1 MSPFGAGLA
10 RFRAGGSS
18 GEKSPRRS
26 SPSPHAPD
34 PLHLL
39 RWVYLG
45 RVALATGVLLG
56 ALVTWGEA
64 DPRET
69 FIVTLLFLSVLSVT
83 ALGVYHTRG
92 MEGRPS
98 TTFLYTQMA
107 FDALAITALVHVT
120 GGVTSLF
127 ASLYIPVIGVTAVV
141 LPFPGVALIG
151 GMSAVLYVSEAFW
164 AQDVDAFSNP
174 VLLQVGLF
182 GTVAAIAGVAG
193 FLLRRTGTQ
202 LGAVESE
209 LRRLRLDTS
218 EILASVTS
226 GILTVDAEERLVYL
240 NPAGEALLDLD
251 TSSWEGRSVFD
262 AVGGVAPELRSILVD
277 SLADGVS
284 RYRRTAEVDRR
295 GEVIVLGVAST
306 VRDAEG
312 EPRTVTAIFQDIT
325 DQERLAELNRRNE
338 RLEAVAELSASM
350 AHEIKNP
357 MASIRSAVEQFQS
370 PRLSQDDRSALTAMV
385 VRESDR
391 LSRLL
396 SDFIDFARV
405 RVAQDQTVDLGLLL
419 AEAVAVV
426 RQHPEAEDR
435 GVTVELRVPEE
446 PVYVRVDPDVLHRAI
461 LNLALNA
468 TQFSPEGGSVAV
480 VLEDPRE
487 SGAGA
492 RPGGARDPG
501 QGEQSRMGVSD
512 PVCIRVRD
520 QGPGIP
526 EEDVE
531 RVFDPFFTTRK
542 EGSGLGLAM
551 VHRAAEAHHGAIV
564 VERPPDGGTE
574 FILYLP
580 GERKAS
586 RVLEAENV

>member
-1 MSPFGAGLA
+1 MTPFGAG
-10 RFRAGGSS
+10 
-18 GEKSPRRS
+18 RRS
-26 SPSPHAPD
+26 VRAEDGPERDATRRLISPTHAPD
-34 PLHLL
+34 PLRVL
-39 RWVYLG
+39 RWVYMG

-92 MEGRPS
+92 IEGRPS
-98 TTFLYTQMA
+98 TAFLYTQMA
-107 FDALAITALVHVT
+107 FDALAITALVHIT
-120 GGVTSLF
+120 GGFTSLF
-127 ASLYIPVIGVTAVV
+127 ASLYIPLIGVTAVV

-151 GMSAVLYVSEAFW
+151 GLSLSLYVSEAFW
-164 AQDVDAFSNP
+164 AREVEVFSSP
-174 VLLQVGLF
+174 VLLLVGLF
-182 GTVAAIAGVAG
+182 GAVAVFAGVLG
-193 FLLRRTGTQ
+193 HLLRQTGTQ

-209 LRRLRLDTS
+209 LRQLRLDTS

-251 TSSWEGRSVFD
+251 AGSWEGRPVLD
-262 AVGGVAPELRSILVD
+262 VVGEVAPELRGILVD

-312 EPRTVTAIFQDIT
+312 ELRTVTAIFQDIT

-350 AHEIKNP
+350 AHEIRNP

-370 PRLSQDDRSALTAMV
+370 PRLSQDDRAALTAMV

-405 RVAQDQTVDLGLLL
+405 RVSQDETVDVALLL

-426 RQHPEAEDR
+426 RQHPDTEDR
-435 GVTVELRVPEE
+435 GVAVDLRAPDE
-446 PVYVRVDPDVLHRAI
+446 PVLLLLDPDVLHRAV

-468 TQFSPEGGSVAV
+468 VQFSPEGGRVSV
-480 VLEDPRE
+480 VLDDPFPSGSGTLARE
-487 SGAGA
+487 G
-492 RPGGARDPG
+492 RR
-501 QGEQSRMGVSD
+501 QGEGSRMGVAD
-512 PVCIRVRD
+512 PICIRVRD

-526 EEDVE
+526 EADLD
-531 RVFDPFFTTRK
+531 RVFDPFFTTRT

-564 VERPPDGGTE
+564 VERPPEGGTE

-580 GERKAS
+580 GERKAV

>member
-1 MSPFGAGLA
+1 MI
-10 RFRAGGSS
+10 SS
-18 GEKSPRRS
+18 GGGPATFRTKRTSGEGGPGRVI
-26 SPSPHAPD
+26 PPTHAPD
-34 PLHLL
+34 SLHVL
-39 RWVYLG
+39 RWVYMG

-83 ALGVYHTRG
+83 GLGVYHTRG
-92 MEGRPS
+92 IEGRPS

-107 FDALAITALVHVT
+107 FDALAITTLVHIT
-120 GGVTSLF
+120 GGFSSLF
-127 ASLYIPVIGVTAVV
+127 ASLYIPLIGVTAVV

-151 GMSAVLYVSEAFW
+151 GISAILYVSEAFW
-164 AQDVDAFSNP
+164 AQDVGAFSSP

-182 GTVAAIAGVAG
+182 GAVAVIAGVLG
-193 FLLRRTGTQ
+193 DRLRQTGTQ

-251 TSSWEGRSVFD
+251 AGSWEGRPVLD
-262 AVGGVAPELRSILVD
+262 AVGEVAPELRAILVD

-312 EPRTVTAIFQDIT
+312 ELRTVTAIFQDIT

-350 AHEIKNP
+350 AHEIRNP

-370 PRLSQDDRSALTAMV
+370 PRLSQDDRVALTAMV

-405 RVAQDQTVDLGLLL
+405 RVAQDEAVDVALLL

-426 RQHPEAEDR
+426 RQHPDAEDR
-435 GVTVELRVPEE
+435 RVKVELRVPEV
-446 PVYVRVDPDVLHRAI
+446 PVFLSVDPDVLHRAI

-468 TQFSPEGGSVAV
+468 AQFSPEGGSVLV
-480 VLEDPRE
+480 VLDDPHSSGSGGGGRE
-487 SGAGA
+487 G
-492 RPGGARDPG
+492 RRR
-501 QGEQSRMGVSD
+501 GEESRMGVAD
-512 PVCIRVRD
+512 PISIRVRD

-526 EEDVE
+526 DEDLD

-564 VERPPDGGTE
+564 VERPPEGGTE

-580 GERKAS
+580 GERKAA